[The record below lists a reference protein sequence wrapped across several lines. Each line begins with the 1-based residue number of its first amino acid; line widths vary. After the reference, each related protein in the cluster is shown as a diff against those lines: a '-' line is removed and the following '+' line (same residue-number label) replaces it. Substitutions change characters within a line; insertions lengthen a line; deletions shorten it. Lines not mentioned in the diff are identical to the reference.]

1 MEEALKYFKNIQDP
15 RSIRNQKHP
24 VMTLIGTTLLASLA
38 GIDSF
43 SGFADFTESHFEML
57 EKYFEFPHGTP
68 SHDTYQRFWD
78 AVSPQEFYNSF
89 GSFTEALATAIG
101 TYINLDGKTIRNSG
115 SDKALHIVSAWCQ
128 ANQLVLAQEKIDSK
142 SNEITALPK
151 LLSLLDLRNRIV
163 TIDAMGAQRNVCE
176 QIVEQEGDYVISLK
190 GNQGTLHDDVTT
202 YFKDQKFLEKCLISE
217 ENDKGHG
224 RIEQRVSYS
233 FDDIEWLQKE
243 HAWPGL
249 KSIGIVTTTVN
260 KANKIMEEQRFY
272 ISSLPA
278 DARQLNK
285 AARLHWS
292 IENQLHW
299 RLDVVFNEDG
309 ACIRNDNAAENI
321 DILRKWALNILQ
333 KAKQKPDQSIKSLM
347 RKNVMSFKHLIGI
360 INKIFTIKRLE

>member
-1 MEEALKYFKNIQDP
+1 MENALKYFENIQDP
-15 RSIRNQKHP
+15 RSVRNQKHP
-24 VMTLIGTTLLASLA
+24 LMTLIGTTLLASLA

-43 SGFADFTESHFEML
+43 SGFADFTESHFEGL
-57 EKYFEFPHGTP
+57 EKYFEFPNGPP

-78 AVSPQEFYNSF
+78 AVDPQEFYCSF
-89 GSFTEALATAIG
+89 EGFTQALATAIG
-101 TYINLDGKTIRNSG
+101 TYINVDGKAIRNSG
-115 SDKALHIVSAWCQ
+115 HDKALHIVSAWCQ
-128 ANQLVLAQEKIDSK
+128 ANQLTLAQEKVDSK

-151 LLSLLDLRNRIV
+151 LLGLLDLKGRIV
-163 TIDAMGAQRNVCE
+163 TIDAMGAQRNVCA
-176 QIVEQEGDYVISLK
+176 QIIEQEGDYVISLK

-202 YFKDQKFLEKCLISE
+202 YFKDQKLLKKCLSSE

-224 RIEQRVSYS
+224 RIEQRIAYS

-243 HAWPGL
+243 HKWPGL
-249 KSIGIVTTTVN
+249 KSIGMVATTVN
-260 KANKIMEEQRFY
+260 KAGKIIEEQRFY

-278 DARQLNK
+278 DARQLNQ

-321 DILRKWALNILQ
+321 DILRKWALNVLQ
-333 KAKQKPDQSIKSLM
+333 KAKQKPDQSIKGLM
-347 RKNVMSFKHLIGI
+347 RKNAMSFKHLVGVV
-360 INKIFTIKRLE
+360 NKIFHA